1 MKSVRLTTSKN
12 FRTFNLHLCSL
23 TRSCSV
29 IYDFYK
35 ITNSNFFQLG
45 LRKSDEKQP
54 FPYRNDKITSFNQM
68 ANEKGLKGVTN
79 ITDKFTDSLTEE
91 EIGSL
96 FKVLK
101 EDKGQTIANIMSVG
115 MEYMMSVLKI
125 LQCVQT
131 DQNLNTID
139 SEFAKMKSITDK
151 LESSNKPNEN

>member
-1 MKSVRLTTSKN
+1 
-12 FRTFNLHLCSL
+12 
-23 TRSCSV
+23 
-29 IYDFYK
+29 
-35 ITNSNFFQLG
+35 
-45 LRKSDEKQP
+45 
-54 FPYRNDKITSFNQM
+54 M

-115 MEYMMSVLKI
+115 MEYMVSVLKI